1 VVGLRIL
8 DSFDT
13 FSGTEEIMRLRVL
26 TLTLIFA
33 LATVLAGCNKQPPPA
48 NPDNTAT
55 DQQQQSPESNA
66 TTTSPGPAAGGQT
79 TAKPPAPKIEP
90 GKEAPKAMAVVVPT
104 GTVMTIRL
112 DQAVGSK
119 ISESGQPFTGTTTS
133 AITVDGNTAI
143 PAGARASG
151 VVSDAKP
158 LGRFKGGAVLSL
170 KLNSIEVGGKAH
182 SIQTSAIVQSAKG
195 KGKRTAVLAGGGA
208 AVGALIGGLAG
219 GGKGAAIG
227 ALAGGG
233 AGTAGAAFTGNKDI
247 VLPAESAVSFKLDAP
262 LELK

>member
-1 VVGLRIL
+1 
-8 DSFDT
+8 
-13 FSGTEEIMRLRVL
+13 MRLRVS

-33 LATVLAGCNKQPPPA
+33 LAMVLAGCNKQPPA

-55 DQQQQSPESNA
+55 DQQQQQQAPENNA
-66 TTTSPGPAAGGQT
+66 TTTTSPGPAAKGQT
-79 TAKPPAPKIEP
+79 TAKPPAPKIES
-90 GKEAPKAMAVVVPT
+90 GKETPKAMAVVVPT
-104 GTVMTIRL
+104 GTVLTIRL

-119 ISESGQPFTGTTTS
+119 ISESGQPFTGTTAS

-158 LGRFKGGAVLSL
+158 LGRFKGGAVLGL
-170 KLNSIEVGGKAH
+170 KLNSIEVGGKAR
-182 SIQTSAIVQSAKG
+182 SIETSAIVQSAKG

-233 AGTAGAAFTGNKDI
+233 AGTAGAAYTGNKDI
-247 VLPAESAVSFKLDAP
+247 VLPAESAVSFKLEAP